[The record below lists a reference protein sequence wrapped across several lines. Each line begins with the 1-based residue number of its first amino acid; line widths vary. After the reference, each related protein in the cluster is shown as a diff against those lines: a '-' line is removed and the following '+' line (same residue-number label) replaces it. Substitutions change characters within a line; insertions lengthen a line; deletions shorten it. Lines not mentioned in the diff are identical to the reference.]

1 MAAGAG
7 GPVSA
12 PTVEQAA
19 EGRLAEE
26 LAARRAARLA
36 QLAEAEQ
43 ARRDAEQAEH
53 ERQAEQAEHER
64 ARDRL
69 STERDGAM
77 AQVRAVLADLG
88 EAVRSL
94 VAVDSDLAAV
104 AVRAGRPARSWR
116 QATVELVCVT
126 LADAGLRNVE
136 PLPFVPAATRARLLA
151 EVTTIRPEPTE
162 IEEGA
167 SSTRCAICTS
177 PRRAEIDT
185 ALRGGLSL
193 RTLEERYGVSRTS
206 LSRHH
211 RAHGRAV
218 A

>member
-151 EVTTIRPEPTE
+151 EVTTIRP
-162 IEEGA
+162 
-167 SSTRCAICTS
+167 S
-177 PRRAEIDT
+177 PPRSRRVPPRLA
-185 ALRGGLSL
+185 ARSAQARGGLRST
-193 RTLEERYGVSRTS
+193 RPSEAAEACGRSRSATASAERV
-206 LSRHH
+206 
-211 RAHGRAV
+211 
-218 A
+218 